1 MTAQVIA
8 ITADELEA
16 LHGAGPLAF
25 TCYLHLRAW
34 MDYGTGITGR
44 SRPISLA
51 MLRTYCETH
60 TPRGAGVQITAPSE
74 KEIRTAL
81 ARLQRAGL
89 LRRLAGDRL
98 SFALPRAAVA
108 SARPNQT
115 GHGAGAE
122 QSTAPGTTK
131 PAPVKAFRPEPGTD
145 RNSIEEA
152 EEANRAH
159 IMNHVSLSSTCALV
173 QFLHLQDIPTAGRE
187 TTLKR
192 WRAEGITAEGLQKAV
207 AVARSVRAKVGS
219 TQPVNVG
226 LLDRILS
233 SPPPRATVPRIGA
246 DLVAIGT
253 AQGYPPRPG
262 ESWEAYRLRLAAHD
276 GRSVTRRAPCA

>member
-25 TCYLHLRAW
+25 QCYLHLRAW

-60 TPRGAGVQITAPSE
+60 TLRGAGVQITAPSE
-74 KEIRTAL
+74 KEVRTAL

-98 SFALPRAAVA
+98 AFSLPLAAVA
-108 SARPNQT
+108 PKRPNQT

-131 PAPVKAFRPEPGTD
+131 PAPVKALRAEPGTD
-145 RNSIEEA
+145 RKPIEQP
-152 EEANRAH
+152 NRAH
-159 IMNHVSLSSTCALV
+159 IMNQASLSSTCALV
-173 QFLHLQDIPTAGRE
+173 QFLHLQDIQTAGRE
-187 TTLKR
+187 ATLER
-192 WRAEGITAEGLQKAV
+192 WRADGITAEALQKAV
-207 AVARSVRAKVGS
+207 AAARSVRAKAAS

-233 SPPPRATVPRIGA
+233 SPPPVATLPRIGA

-262 ESWEAYRLRLAAHD
+262 ESWEAYRLRLAAPD
-276 GRSVTRRAPCA
+276 GRNSGRRAPCA

>member
-1 MTAQVIA
+1 MTAQIIA

-25 TCYLHLRAW
+25 QCYLHLRAW

-51 MLRTYCETH
+51 MLRAYCETH

-98 SFALPRAAVA
+98 AFSLPLALVA

-122 QSTAPGTTK
+122 PSTAPGTAK
-131 PAPVKAFRPEPGTD
+131 PAPFKPLPLEPGTD
-145 RNSIEEA
+145 RKPTERP
-152 EEANRAH
+152 NRAH
-159 IMNHVSLSSTCALV
+159 IMNQVSLLSTCALV
-173 QFLHLQDIPTAGRE
+173 QLLHRQDIQTAGRE
-187 TTLKR
+187 ATLER
-192 WRAEGITAEGLQKAV
+192 WRNEGVTADALQQAV
-207 AVARSVRAKVGS
+207 AVARNVRDKAGS
-219 TQPVNVG
+219 SQPVNVG
-226 LLDRILS
+226 LIDRILS
-233 SPPPRATVPRIGA
+233 SSPPVPALPRNRA
-246 DLVAIGT
+246 DLVAAGT
-253 AQGYPPRPG
+253 TRGCPPRPG
-262 ESWEAYRLRLAAHD
+262 ESWEAYRLRLASHD
-276 GRSVTRRAPCA
+276 GRSAGRRSPNEARP

>member
-16 LHGAGPLAF
+16 LHGVGPLAF

-60 TPRGAGVQITAPSE
+60 TPRGAGVQITAPTE

-98 SFALPRAAVA
+98 AFSLPLAVVA

-122 QSTAPGTTK
+122 LSTAPGTAK

-145 RNSIEEA
+145 RAPIEQP
-152 EEANRAH
+152 NRAH
-159 IMNHVSLSSTCALV
+159 IMNQVSLSSTCELV
-173 QFLHLQDIPTAGRE
+173 QFLHRQDIQTAGRE
-187 TTLKR
+187 ATLER
-192 WRAEGITAEGLQKAV
+192 WRGDGIALDALQKAV
-207 AVARSVRAKVGS
+207 AVARTVRAKAAS
-219 TQPVNVG
+219 AQPVNVG
-226 LLDRILS
+226 LLDRILR
-233 SPPPRATVPRIGA
+233 SPPPVPTLPRIGGA
-246 DLVAIGT
+246 DLVATGT
-253 AQGYPPRPG
+253 ALGCPPRPG
-262 ESWEAYRLRLAAHD
+262 ESWEAYRVRLGSHD
-276 GRSVTRRAPCA
+276 GRNVGKRSPCV